1 MPGKVAAM
9 NARGVMTRDFPPI
22 LARLI
27 PRLGSPF
34 DHEVVSTARAIER
47 TLKSQK
53 LDWHDVAAA
62 VTAQAPPTQWDY
74 ESQRH
79 ESDVAAEMRMWLTAI
94 ACEDWPNEWTRSFI
108 TNVLARQSLDR
119 LSKKQ
124 IACVENIIDEAYRRG
139 VRPGR
144 EAA

>member
-9 NARGVMTRDFPPI
+9 SARGALTRAFPPVI
-22 LARLI
+22 ARLI

-34 DHEVVSTARAIER
+34 DHEVVATARAIER

-53 LDWHDVAAA
+53 LDWHDVAVA
-62 VTAQAPPTQWDY
+62 VTAQAPLIQWDY
-74 ESQRH
+74 EPPRT
-79 ESDVAAEMRMWLTAI
+79 ESGDAQQIRAWLTAI
-94 ACEDWPNEWTRSFI
+94 ARESWPNEWTAVFVGDLLRRS
-108 TNVLARQSLDR
+108 SLDA
-119 LSKKQ
+119 LTGKQ
-124 IACVENIIDEAYRRG
+124 TACVNRIIRQAYDRG

>member
-1 MPGKVAAM
+1 LSLA
-9 NARGVMTRDFPPI
+9 FPPV

-34 DHEVVSTARAIER
+34 DHEVLATARAIER

-74 ESQRH
+74 GPYRTESGDAQQIR
-79 ESDVAAEMRMWLTAI
+79 RWLEAI
-94 ACEDWPNEWTRSFI
+94 SREDWLNSWTAGFVADLLR
-108 TNVLARQSLDR
+108 RDSLDG
-119 LSKKQ
+119 LSGKQ
-124 IACVENIIDEAYRRG
+124 TACVNRIIRQAQDRG